1 MGSTEALRGNS
12 AGGAQLAAQQAIA
25 PVQRRFDGFAPQQ
38 VSAEYRGDGT
48 VLIRSAL
55 SLGTPVKT
63 TSDWLHR
70 WANEVPSRP
79 FIAESSGPGWRRLS
93 YRETLESVQAVARAL
108 LARGLGP
115 DRPIA
120 VLSGN
125 GVDHAILALAAQY
138 AGIPLAPLAEQYA
151 LLPEAR
157 GRLAGILDTV
167 RPAMV
172 FVSDSGRFAE
182 ALTAE
187 ALAGTEIVASET
199 HGRPGHTA
207 FAALLAGDAGVD
219 LAAAHAAVGPETLA
233 KILFTSGSTSAPKGV
248 MTTHGMMC
256 VNQLQIRQVW
266 PFLAE
271 HPPQILDWL
280 PWNHVFGGSHNF
292 NLMLANGGTLYI
304 DDGMPTPKAFGRTIE
319 NLKDVGHTIS
329 FNVPTTF
336 AMLVEHMRKDADL
349 RRAYFSNLDLIFYAG
364 ASLPQHLW
372 EALEQMAMAENGMA
386 PLMSS
391 SWGMTETAPAAL
403 MVHAPIDRAGN
414 LGAPLPGVVAKLIP
428 EADGRCEL
436 RVRGTNVMPGYFRD
450 EARTRAAFDAEGFLI
465 TGDAVRLADANDPN
479 QGIVFEGRVA
489 EDFKLM
495 TGTWVQVSKLRV
507 GALPDL
513 TPLISD
519 LVITGHDRSEIG
531 ALAFPNRS
539 GLAELGIEAGELD
552 GVLTGEALTAAL
564 AERLRILAGK
574 ATGSS
579 TRIGR
584 VLVLAEPPSVED
596 GEITD
601 KGGLNQRK
609 VLTRRTPLVARLYD
623 DDDPALVRV

>member
-1 MGSTEALRGNS
+1 MGSTEAVRS
-12 AGGAQLAAQQAIA
+12 KFVA

-38 VSAEYRGDGT
+38 VLADRRDDGT
-48 VLIRSAL
+48 ILIRSAIA
-55 SLGTPVKT
+55 LGTPVKT
-63 TSDWLHR
+63 TADWLHR
-70 WANEVPSRP
+70 WADEAPQGT
-79 FIAESSGPGWRRLS
+79 FIAERSGPGWRRLTYS
-93 YRETLESVQAVARAL
+93 EMLESVQAVASAL
-108 LARGLGP
+108 LARGLGL

-157 GRLAGILDTV
+157 GRLAGILDSV

-172 FVSDSGRFAE
+172 FVSDSDKFAD
-182 ALTAE
+182 ALTLD
-187 ALAGTEIVASET
+187 ALAGVDVIASET
-199 HGRPGHTA
+199 RGRTGHTA

-219 LAAAHAAVGPETLA
+219 LTAAHALVGPETLA
-233 KILFTSGSTSAPKGV
+233 KILFTSGSTSSPKGV

-266 PFLAE
+266 PFLGE

-292 NLMLANGGTLYI
+292 NLMLANGGALYI
-304 DDGMPTPKAFGRTIE
+304 DDGRPTPKAFGRSIE

-336 AMLVEHMRKDADL
+336 ALLVEHMHKDAAL
-349 RRAYFSNLDLIFYAG
+349 RRAYFQNLDLIFYAG

-372 EALEQMAMAENGMA
+372 EALEQMAMAENGTA

-391 SWGMTETAPAAL
+391 SWGMTETAPASL

-436 RVRGTNVMPGYFRD
+436 RVKGPNVMPGYFRD
-450 EARTRAAFDAEGFLI
+450 EARTRTAFDAEGFLI

-479 QGIVFEGRVA
+479 QGILFEGRVA

-513 TPLISD
+513 APLISD
-519 LVITGHDRSEIG
+519 LVITGHDRNEIG
-531 ALAFPNRS
+531 ALAFPNLVGFS
-539 GLAELGIEAGELD
+539 ELGIEVGEMD
-552 GVLTGEALTAAL
+552 GVLTGTALTEAL
-564 AERLRILAGK
+564 AERLRTLAGK
-574 ATGSS
+574 STGSS

-584 VLVLAEPPSVED
+584 LLVLAERPSVED

-609 VLTRRTPLVARLYD
+609 VLTRRAVMVARLYD
-623 DDDPALVRV
+623 DNDPALVRI

>member
-349 RRAYFSNLDLIFYAG
+349 RRAYFRNLDLIFYAG

-436 RVRGTNVMPGYFRD
+436 RVHGTNVMPGYFRD

-465 TGDAVRLADANDPN
+465 TGDAVRLADANDPS

-513 TPLISD
+513 HAADFGPRHHRARPQRDRCVGLSQSERACRAWHRSRR
-519 LVITGHDRSEIG
+519 TGRRADRRG
-531 ALAFPNRS
+531 
-539 GLAELGIEAGELD
+539 
-552 GVLTGEALTAAL
+552 
-564 AERLRILAGK
+564 AERRPSPSGCASLPEKRPGRRRASAGYWCWRNRLPSRT
-574 ATGSS
+574 ARSP
-579 TRIGR
+579 TR
-584 VLVLAEPPSVED
+584 A
-596 GEITD
+596 
-601 KGGLNQRK
+601 
-609 VLTRRTPLVARLYD
+609 A
-623 DDDPALVRV
+623 

>member
-1 MGSTEALRGNS
+1 MGSTEALQDQD
-12 AGGAQLAAQQAIA
+12 AMQ
-25 PVQRRFDGFAPQQ
+25 PVVRRSGGFAPQQ
-38 VSAEYRGDGT
+38 VLAEHRADGT
-48 VLIRSAL
+48 VLVRSAIP
-55 SLGTPVKT
+55 LGTPVAT
-63 TSDWLHR
+63 TGDWLHR
-70 WANEVPSRP
+70 WAGETPSRA
-79 FIAESSGPGWRRLS
+79 FITDRSGAGWRRVS
-93 YRETLESVQAVARAL
+93 YGETLECVKAIAAAL

-115 DRPIA
+115 ERPIA
-120 VLSGN
+120 ILSGN
-125 GVDHAILALAAQY
+125 SVDHGLLALAAQY
-138 AGIPLAPLAEQYA
+138 AGIPVAPLAEQYA

-157 GRLAGILDTV
+157 GRLSSILDAV
-167 RPAMV
+167 RPAVV
-172 FVSDSGRFAE
+172 FVSDTERFAD

-187 ALAGTEIVASET
+187 MIGDAEIVASQT
-199 HGRPGHTA
+199 HGRPGATP
-207 FAALLAGDAGVD
+207 FTALLAGDAGID
-219 LAAAHAAVGPETLA
+219 LAAHHAAVGPHTLA
-233 KILFTSGSTSAPKGV
+233 KILFTSGSTSTPKGV
-248 MTTHGMMC
+248 MTTQAMMC
-256 VNQLQIRQVW
+256 VNQLQMRQVW
-266 PFLAE
+266 PFLGE
-271 HPPQILDWL
+271 HAPQILDWL

-304 DDGMPTPKAFGRTIE
+304 DDGKPTPRGFARSIE

-336 AMLVEHMRKDADL
+336 ALLVEHMRNDAAL

-372 EALEQMAMAENGMA
+372 EALEQMAMTETGYA

-414 LGAPLPGVVAKLIP
+414 LGAPLPGVIAKLIP
-428 EADGRCEL
+428 DADGRCEL
-436 RVRGTNVMPGYFRD
+436 RVRGPNVMSGYFRD
-450 EARTRAAFDAEGFLI
+450 EAKTRAAFDDEGFLI
-465 TGDAVRLADANDPN
+465 TGDAVRLADPLDPDL
-479 QGIVFEGRVA
+479 GILFEGRVA

-513 TPLISD
+513 APLIAD
-519 LVITGHDRSEIG
+519 LVITGHDRDEIG

-539 GLAELGIEAGELD
+539 GLAALGIGAIEQD
-552 GVLTGEALTAAL
+552 GVLSSQDLTAAL
-564 AERLRILAGK
+564 SERLRTLAAK

-584 VLVLAEPPSVED
+584 ILVLAEPPSIED

-601 KGGLNQRK
+601 KGALNQRK
-609 VLTRRTPLVARLYD
+609 VLTRRAQLVARLYD
-623 DDDPALVRV
+623 DNDPALVRV

>member
-172 FVSDSGRFAE
+172 FVSNSGRFAE

-465 TGDAVRLADANDPN
+465 TGDAVRLADANDPS

>member
-465 TGDAVRLADANDPN
+465 TGDAVRLADANDPS

>member
-1 MGSTEALRGNS
+1 
-12 AGGAQLAAQQAIA
+12 
-25 PVQRRFDGFAPQQ
+25 
-38 VSAEYRGDGT
+38 
-48 VLIRSAL
+48 
-55 SLGTPVKT
+55 
-63 TSDWLHR
+63 
-70 WANEVPSRP
+70 
-79 FIAESSGPGWRRLS
+79 
-93 YRETLESVQAVARAL
+93 
-108 LARGLGP
+108 
-115 DRPIA
+115 
-120 VLSGN
+120 
-125 GVDHAILALAAQY
+125 
-138 AGIPLAPLAEQYA
+138 
-151 LLPEAR
+151 
-157 GRLAGILDTV
+157 
-167 RPAMV
+167 
-172 FVSDSGRFAE
+172 
-182 ALTAE
+182 
-187 ALAGTEIVASET
+187 
-199 HGRPGHTA
+199 
-207 FAALLAGDAGVD
+207 
-219 LAAAHAAVGPETLA
+219 
-233 KILFTSGSTSAPKGV
+233 
-248 MTTHGMMC
+248 
-256 VNQLQIRQVW
+256 
-266 PFLAE
+266 
-271 HPPQILDWL
+271 
-280 PWNHVFGGSHNF
+280 
-292 NLMLANGGTLYI
+292 
-304 DDGMPTPKAFGRTIE
+304 
-319 NLKDVGHTIS
+319 
-329 FNVPTTF
+329 
-336 AMLVEHMRKDADL
+336 
-349 RRAYFSNLDLIFYAG
+349 
-364 ASLPQHLW
+364 
-372 EALEQMAMAENGMA
+372 
-386 PLMSS
+386 MSS

-403 MVHAPIDRAGN
+403 MVHAPIARAGN

-465 TGDAVRLADANDPN
+465 TGDAVRLADANDPS